1 MIRRSFFSAFIL
13 SLSFFAAKGQSA
25 HSFLRQADKNYKN
38 ENYQA
43 AEENYRR
50 ALEKKQD
57 EKTNYNLG
65 NAIYQQGRYDEAA
78 TKYENAA
85 AANADKELKAKAFYN
100 MGNALFQNKKTEE
113 SIAAYKKALLLNP
126 NDLQTKRNLAL
137 AKRTLNQMQQQQQQK
152 QDQKQEQDKQ
162 EEQQKN
168 EDQQQQNQQQNQQK
182 ESQETREQPQDLNK
196 KEAEKLL
203 EVMDREEQKVQEKL
217 KKSKTGSYRP
227 EKDW

>member
-50 ALEKKQD
+50 AIEKKQD

-85 AANADKELKAKAFYN
+85 AANADKELKAKALYN

-137 AKRTLNQMQQQQQQK
+137 AKRTLNQMQQQQK

>member
-1 MIRRSFFSAFIL
+1 MIRRSFFSAVIL

-50 ALEKKQD
+50 AIEKKQD

-137 AKRTLNQMQQQQQQK
+137 AKRTLTQMQQQQQQ
-152 QDQKQEQDKQ
+152 QQKQEQDKQ

-168 EDQQQQNQQQNQQK
+168 EEQQQQTQQQNQQK